1 MPSIGPRNVGGQ
13 RDGQNVLGAGGWVG
27 ARPPRLSGAADCDK
41 GSDKV
46 GLYVEARQE
55 PLTSGG
61 VLEEVGVHAS

>member
-1 MPSIGPRNVGGQ
+1 MLGDKEMGKMCLGQ
-13 RDGQNVLGAGGWVG
+13 EGWVG

-46 GLYVEARQE
+46 GLYAGTPE

-61 VLEEVGVHAS
+61 VLEEVGGCMLL